1 MRRQTTT
8 DEGQHG
14 ALMLALTD
22 AELAELQNAAA
33 LLPQRTRDTF
43 LRCVANRLREGDCG
57 NLTDVIAFVLSTF
70 GISAP
75 ASSRTFFCDRAP
87 PPRKP

>member
-1 MRRQTTT
+1 MWPAAGE
-8 DEGQHG
+8 DE

-22 AELAELQNAAA
+22 AELAELQSAAA

-43 LRCVANRLREGDCG
+43 LRSVANRMHEGDCG
-57 NLTDVIAFVLSTF
+57 NLTEVIGFVLATF

-75 ASSRTFFCDRAP
+75 ASSRVFFCDSVP